1 MKRPQITHEMKLA
14 AAQQVAA
21 NIGDA
26 DAETIAETWQPHM
39 DGYELARALDRNYY
53 WDLTR
58 DEMEELDCMQSIVDD
73 LLREAEKQWFEE
85 NNIQPPL
92 PIGTRIKEGVI
103 ADIDKYGVARYLVK
117 ENGCTDPN
125 RHLLIKFEAAEA
137 V

>member
-1 MKRPQITHEMKLA
+1 MKRPQITFEMKLEA
-14 AAQQVAA
+14 ARQVATKLD
-21 NIGDA
+21 GA
-26 DAETIAETWQPHM
+26 DAETIAKTWQPHM
-39 DGYELARALDRNYY
+39 DGYELARELDKNYY

-58 DEMEELDCMQSIVDD
+58 DEMEQLDDMGEIVND
-73 LLREAEKQWFEE
+73 LLSEAEKQWFEE

-103 ADIDKYGVARYLVK
+103 AGIDKYGVARYLVK
-117 ENGCTDPN
+117 ENGCIDPN